1 MATEPH
7 FASDAAAGFRIAALY
22 RFAPVADPARLKA
35 ELLALGQEYGV
46 CGTLILAEEGINGTV
61 AASPEALPFFL
72 EGIRKA
78 LGFDELPAKFA
89 DSKAKPFGRYKVK
102 VKPEIVTLRA
112 GKLDPNTLSGQRVEP
127 EQWNTLIQDPEV
139 RLIDMRNSFEFDYG
153 HFQGAEDPGTVNF
166 AEFPEYAERELD
178 PGQHPKIAMYCTGGI
193 RCEKASAYLLERG
206 FQNVYQ
212 LEGGILRYLEEMP
225 EGESLWDG
233 ECFVFDE
240 REAVGHGLKAKR

>member
-1 MATEPH
+1 MHDQHQPEQSAY
-7 FASDAAAGFRIAALY
+7 RIAALY
-22 RFAPVADPARLKA
+22 RFAPVDHPKDLRQQ
-35 ELLALGQEYGV
+35 LLALGEEYGA

-61 AASPEALPFFL
+61 AASPEALPLFL
-72 EGIRKA
+72 EAVREA
-78 LGFDELPAKFA
+78 LGFDALPAKFS
-89 DSKAKPFGRYKVK
+89 DTDTKPFGRYKVK

-112 GKLDPNTLSGQRVEP
+112 GKLDPNAVSGQRV
-127 EQWNTLIQDPEV
+127 DPEHWNALIRDPDV

-153 HFQGAEDPGTVNF
+153 HFEGAEDPGTVNF
-166 AEFPEYAERELD
+166 AEFPEFAKRELN
-178 PGQHPKIAMYCTGGI
+178 PEQHSKIAMYCTGGI

-225 EGESLWDG
+225 EGESLWQG

-240 REAVGHGLKAKR
+240 REAVGHGLKPKK